1 MRVNGFWIYHY
12 WSVGYK
18 RQKVIRV
25 AQRILS
31 LANRKTL
38 GHLLRRS
45 LQKIYQP
52 LKSTLSWNHRA
63 VSHSALS
70 IRISLKF
77 NSGPSWVFSH
87 VHQAG
92 LPHHMENGGSSTLGK
107 QTCVM
112 LNSSLTC
119 EPTEPKQKTN
129 RKQERSLQVQIKGMK
144 CWSTGKRQRR
154 EAEGGAA
161 ERKKEMTSH
170 RPVHEE

>member
-31 LANRKTL
+31 LANRKTQ

-45 LQKIYQP
+45 LQKVYQP
-52 LKSTLSWNHRA
+52 FKSMLSWNHRA

-70 IRISLKF
+70 IGISLKF
-77 NSGPSWVFSH
+77 NSDPSWVSSH

-92 LPHHMENGGSSTLGK
+92 LPHHMESGGGEADLCHAEFQPHLWAHWAK
-107 QTCVM
+107 A
-112 LNSSLTC
+112 
-119 EPTEPKQKTN
+119 EN
-129 RKQERSLQVQIKGMK
+129 RQEAGEVAASADQGHEVLIH
-144 CWSTGKRQRR
+144 R
-154 EAEGGAA
+154 EEAA
-161 ERKKEMTSH
+161 ERGWRWSSRREMTSH